1 MGRLTRQAVVFDMDG
16 VITDSEPLY
25 QRALDSV
32 LAREGITLTD
42 ADVRA
47 VIGRSIL
54 HTWRF
59 IIRQYALAGA
69 IENWIAEYDE
79 AVAGELSEY
88 ATASAGL
95 GYLLSG
101 LQCRGVQ
108 VGLATGSRS
117 AWAEIILDRLGV
129 TDAFQAVATSEMV
142 TAGKPAPD
150 LYQLAAAKLGVAAER
165 CIALDDTPAGIASAK
180 AAGMFAVA
188 VRTASTAGMDI
199 SAADRAIDSLE
210 DFDFAWLSR

>member
-1 MGRLTRQAVVFDMDG
+1 MDG

-25 QRALDSV
+25 LRALDSV
-32 LAREGITLTD
+32 LAREGITLTKAD
-42 ADVRA
+42 ARA

-59 IIRQYALAGA
+59 IIRRYALAGA

-88 ATASAGL
+88 AAASAGL

-101 LQCRGVQ
+101 LRCRAVQ

-129 TDAFQAVATSEMV
+129 KDAFQAVATSEMV
-142 TAGKPAPD
+142 AAGKPAPD
-150 LYQLAAAKLGVAAER
+150 LYQLAAAKLGVAPGA
-165 CIALDDTPAGIASAK
+165 CIALDDMPAGIASAK

-199 SAADRAIDSLE
+199 SAADRAIESLE